1 MRNALTLAACTLAL
15 VQFGI
20 RADHFARSAS
30 QTFDEGA
37 HLVAGVSYWRT
48 GTFRINPEHPP
59 LLKLLWAIPVAARS
73 DVPFQPDPDAWDR
86 KDHWTLADQFL
97 YDGPAEHFDLLLAAR
112 RVNIALGTAF
122 VALIGWWAYRLWG
135 RAAAFTACALAGLDS
150 NLVAFAALLSMDIGL
165 ALFTTFAAYAL
176 WEYAGTGSRR
186 WFLAAGLFLGLA
198 LAAKFSAIVSIAGLS
213 IGVIGYVLAGG
224 TMAVPGAPIAG
235 SRSER
240 LLALPA
246 ALVRL
251 GLIAVVVV
259 IVTYAGIHALDWARG
274 LKHQITR
281 EVHGDPHFFLNG
293 EISSTGWWS
302 YFLWVLAIK
311 TPPGTLVLALV
322 SIVAIKVGG
331 RFTSRE
337 VAFLVAP
344 AGIYFLAM
352 TISRIDI
359 GWRVMLPAYPALVLV
374 GARAAT
380 LIPTARF
387 SHLIGGTLLAV
398 VALSGVTDLR
408 HAGQELSY
416 ANGLVAGRADL
427 HEHLGDSNIDW
438 GQGLKALK
446 AELNARGDPVIYLS
460 YAGTARPEAYGIR
473 HERLPGWGQFHRPP
487 PDRVDTARP
496 VLAAISVSN
505 LQGTYLRDPAT
516 YRWLLDRSPVSR
528 TDASIWVWDLTGD
541 ADAIARLRNLST
553 PAE

>member
-1 MRNALTLAACTLAL
+1 MRNALTLAACSLAL
-15 VQFGI
+15 AQFVI

-37 HLVAGVSYWRT
+37 HLVAGVSYWST
-48 GTFRINPEHPP
+48 GSFRINPEHPP
-59 LLKLLWAIPVAARS
+59 LLKLLWAIPIAARS
-73 DVPFQPDPDAWDR
+73 DVSFQPDPDAWDR

-97 YDGPAEHFDLLLAAR
+97 YAGPVDHFELLLAAR

-122 VALIGWWAYRLWG
+122 AALIGWWAFRLWG
-135 RAAAFTACALAGLDS
+135 RGAGLTACALAALDP
-150 NLVAFAALLSMDIGL
+150 NLVAFAALLSMDAGL
-165 ALFTTFAAYAL
+165 ALFATAAAYAL
-176 WEYAGTGSRR
+176 WEYASTGSRR

-198 LAAKFSAIVSIAGLS
+198 LAAKFSAIVSIAGLT

-224 TMAVPGAPIAG
+224 TMAIPGAPIAG
-235 SRSER
+235 SRYER

-251 GLIAVVVV
+251 GLIAIAVVVLS
-259 IVTYAGIHALDWARG
+259 YAGIHALDWARG
-274 LKHQITR
+274 LKHQFTR

-311 TPPGTLVLALV
+311 TPPGTLLLALA
-322 SIVAIKVGG
+322 SLLAIKVGG

-337 VAFLVAP
+337 VAFLIVP

-359 GWRVMLPAYPALVLV
+359 GWRVILPAYPALILV
-374 GARAAT
+374 AARAAT
-380 LIPTARF
+380 LVPTARF
-387 SHLIGGTLLAV
+387 SRIIGGAIVAV

-416 ANGLVAGRADL
+416 ANGLIAGRADL

-446 AELNARGDPVIYLS
+446 AELNPRGDPVIYLS

-473 HERLPGWGQFHRPP
+473 HQRLPGWGQFHRPP
-487 PDRVDTARP
+487 PDRVDPERP
-496 VLAAISVSN
+496 ALAAISVSN
-505 LQGTYLRDPAT
+505 LQGTYLRDPAI
-516 YRWLLDRSPVSR
+516 YHWLLSRPPVSR
-528 TDASIWVWDLTGD
+528 TDGSIWIWDVTGD
-541 ADAIARLRNLST
+541 ADALARLQNLST